1 MNSDPS
7 RDESGVCEREVLF
20 IYGQSPRGTFVVC
33 RVKNQIPKS
42 YTLLLAIGI
51 YLTVCEQSVDWKA
64 FGIFLKNWLIHNVS
78 SFYLLL
84 PKCLILFLFALSSPK
99 WNVLR
104 PRVASWYVKMQ
115 LVSMVVKLDLCAR
128 TKVRHTGP
136 LAYDPVYNPYMLI
149 NMIFFLLLLLIILGV
164 GLIYPPTYSPEE
176 NTIEYCFSISKKR
189 LARNQG
195 STYCQD
201 IIWAICTNF
210 VAAIKEVVDTNT
222 QWRGLSN
229 NVCSCFFTLSS
240 PKSCTNI
247 FEESWSLYKRF
258 VFLGDINDHMK

>member
-33 RVKNQIPKS
+33 RVKNQIPKF

-84 PKCLILFLFALSSPK
+84 PKCLILFLFGLSSPK
-99 WNVLR
+99 WNILR

-149 NMIFFLLLLLIILGV
+149 NMIFFSFVVTDHTRCWSYLPTHLFSRRKHNWVLLLNFQEASCKKPGFNLLPGYYLG
-164 GLIYPPTYSPEE
+164 Y
-176 NTIEYCFSISKKR
+176 
-189 LARNQG
+189 
-195 STYCQD
+195 
-201 IIWAICTNF
+201 
-210 VAAIKEVVDTNT
+210 
-222 QWRGLSN
+222 
-229 NVCSCFFTLSS
+229 
-240 PKSCTNI
+240 
-247 FEESWSLYKRF
+247 LYK
-258 VFLGDINDHMK
+258 LCCSN